1 MRDGRR
7 TAVAG
12 LVLVRQ
18 RPGTAKGVVF
28 MTLEDETGAAN
39 IIVWKDVFEAH
50 RPAVMRSG
58 LVLVEGRLQV
68 AGQIVHLVAERITDL
83 SFLATALRTDE
94 PGEAPPAG
102 DGRLVASRDFH

>member
-1 MRDGRR
+1 
-7 TAVAG
+7 
-12 LVLVRQ
+12 
-18 RPGTAKGVVF
+18 

-68 AGQIVHLVAERITDL
+68 AGQIVHLVAERVTDL
-83 SFLATALRTDE
+83 SFLAAALRTE
-94 PGEAPPAG
+94 EAGEAPPAG
-102 DGRLVASRDFH
+102 GGRLVASRDFH